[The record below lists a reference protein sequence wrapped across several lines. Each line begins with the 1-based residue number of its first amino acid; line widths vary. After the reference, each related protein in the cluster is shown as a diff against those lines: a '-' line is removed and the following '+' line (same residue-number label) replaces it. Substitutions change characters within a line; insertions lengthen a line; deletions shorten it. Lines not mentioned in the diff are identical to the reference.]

1 MQNVTGNRND
11 KRQRVA
17 FKAFDVPRP
26 IKWLLFLP
34 GYGEKSNPE
43 EIERISVKTISKMN
57 NKNGDT
63 LYVDWRWRT
72 TIRRLFIFGAIGLA
86 LFIVKEITYAFKP
99 PNEIVQFEGKDYT
112 VPVDVWWVY
121 TWERVW
127 EVWLVLL
134 ALIAIY
140 YLKLGLIVYV
150 LWWKKNKSEYS

>member
-1 MQNVTGNRND
+1 
-11 KRQRVA
+11 
-17 FKAFDVPRP
+17 
-26 IKWLLFLP
+26 
-34 GYGEKSNPE
+34 
-43 EIERISVKTISKMN
+43 MN
-57 NKNGDT
+57 NKNRET
-63 LYVDWRWRT
+63 LYVDWRWRSP
-72 TIRRLFIFGAIGLA
+72 IRRVLIFVAIGLA

-121 TWERVW
+121 IWERAW

-140 YLKLGLIVYV
+140 FLRLGLIAYV